1 MVMTMRRVIVK
12 LNNTTIGK
20 TEMTVE
26 EIRHAEMAGFTI
38 IESLDK

>member
-1 MVMTMRRVIVK
+1 MVMTMRKVTIK

-20 TEMTVE
+20 TEMTME

-38 IESLDK
+38 IELLDK

>member
-1 MVMTMRRVIVK
+1 MVITMRRVIVK

-20 TEMTVE
+20 TEMTTT

>member
-1 MVMTMRRVIVK
+1 MVMTMRKVTIK

-26 EIRHAEMAGFTI
+26 EVRRAEMAGFTI
-38 IESLDK
+38 IELLDK